1 MELISS
7 EEEALVRTSQSS
19 LRVLFPI
26 LSTMF
31 ETCCSVSTVS
41 SSWTYSVKWLNDLS
55 EPVDPAAEDMT
66 DSMALPSIAPTTST
80 PSTSRTAS
88 TTWSAVAHAVSL
100 SVPSGMV
107 TWATMVLLDIE
118 GIMLMPMLNT
128 PTTENANRPTATSRG
143 KAL

>member
-1 MELISS
+1 
-7 EEEALVRTSQSS
+7 
-19 LRVLFPI
+19 
-26 LSTMF
+26 MF

-55 EPVDPAAEDMT
+55 EPVDPAADDMT
-66 DSMALPSIAPTTST
+66 DSIALPSMAPTTST
-80 PSTSRTAS
+80 PSISRTAS

-118 GIMLMPMLNT
+118 GIMLMPMPSTLA
-128 PTTENANRPTATSRG
+128 TENASRPTATNRG
-143 KAL
+143 RALWRRKNSSERP